1 MEIIKFAIIGII
13 CAVLTVVVRQSRPEL
28 ATFVQLA
35 GIVVLAIFAA
45 EYLKN
50 IFAET
55 DDLFSDIRL
64 IGDGYLGLLVKILG
78 IAVVTKIGADICND
92 SSNSAL
98 ATAVELVGKAIILA
112 MCLSLIKTLAE
123 LAKGLLE

>member
-1 MEIIKFAIIGII
+1 MEIIKFAVIGII
-13 CAVLTVVVRQSRPEL
+13 CAVLTVVVRQSRPDL
-28 ATFVQLA
+28 AIIVQLA
-35 GIVVLAIFAA
+35 GIVIIAIFAA

-50 IFAET
+50 IFTQTDGLFAEVS
-55 DDLFSDIRL
+55 LVS
-64 IGDGYLGLLVKILG
+64 DGYLSLLVKILG
-78 IAVVTKIGADICND
+78 IAVVTKIGADICTD

-98 ATAVELVGKAIILA
+98 ATVVELVGKAIILA

>member
-1 MEIIKFAIIGII
+1 MEIIKFAVIGII
-13 CAVLTVVVRQSRPEL
+13 CAVLTVVVRQSRPDL
-28 ATFVQLA
+28 AIIVQLA
-35 GIVVLAIFAA
+35 GIVILTIFAA

-50 IFAET
+50 IFTQTDGLFAEVS
-55 DDLFSDIRL
+55 LVS
-64 IGDGYLGLLVKILG
+64 DGYLSLLVKILG
-78 IAVVTKIGADICND
+78 IAVVTKIGADICTD

-98 ATAVELVGKAIILA
+98 ATVVELVGKAIILA

>member
-1 MEIIKFAIIGII
+1 MEIIKFALAGII
-13 CAVLTVVVRQSRPEL
+13 CAVLTVTVRQSKPEL
-28 ATFVQLA
+28 AVFVQLA
-35 GIVVLAIFAA
+35 GITVLAFFAV

-50 IFAET
+50 IFIETDGLLAET
-55 DDLFSDIRL
+55 EL
-64 IGDGYLGLLVKILG
+64 ISEGYLSLLVKILG
-78 IAVVTKIGADICND
+78 IAVITKIGSDICSD

-98 ATAVELVGKAIILA
+98 ATAVELVGKSVILA

>member
-1 MEIIKFAIIGII
+1 MELFKFALVGII
-13 CAVLTVVVRQSRPEL
+13 CAVLTVAVRQTRPDI
-28 ATFVQLA
+28 AVFVQLA
-35 GIVVLAIFAA
+35 GITVLAFFAV

-50 IFAET
+50 IFIET
-55 DDLFSDIRL
+55 DGLFSETEL
-64 IGDGYLGLLVKILG
+64 ISEGYLSLLVKILG
-78 IAVVTKIGADICND
+78 IAVITKIGSDICSD

-98 ATAVELVGKAIILA
+98 ATVVELVGKSIILA

>member
-1 MEIIKFAIIGII
+1 MEIIKFAVIGII
-13 CAVLTVVVRQSRPEL
+13 CAVLTVVVRQSRPDL
-28 ATFVQLA
+28 AIIVQLA
-35 GIVVLAIFAA
+35 GIVILAIFAA

-50 IFAET
+50 IFTQADGLFAEVS
-55 DDLFSDIRL
+55 LVS
-64 IGDGYLGLLVKILG
+64 DGYLSLLVKILG
-78 IAVVTKIGADICND
+78 IAVVTKIGADICTD

-98 ATAVELVGKAIILA
+98 ATVVELVGKAIILA

>member
-1 MEIIKFAIIGII
+1 MELFKFALVGII
-13 CAVLTVVVRQSRPEL
+13 CAVLTVAVRQTRPDI
-28 ATFVQLA
+28 AVFVQLA
-35 GIVVLAIFAA
+35 GIVVLAFFAV

-50 IFAET
+50 IFVET
-55 DDLFSDIRL
+55 DGLFAATEL
-64 IGDGYLGLLVKILG
+64 ISEGYLSLLVKILG
-78 IAVVTKIGADICND
+78 IAVITKIGSDICSD

-98 ATAVELVGKAIILA
+98 ATVVELVGKSIILA

>member
-1 MEIIKFAIIGII
+1 MEIIKFAVIGII
-13 CAVLTVVVRQSRPEL
+13 CAVLTVVVRQSRPDL
-28 ATFVQLA
+28 AIIVQLA
-35 GIVVLAIFAA
+35 GIVILAIFAA

-50 IFAET
+50 IFAQT
-55 DDLFSDIRL
+55 DGLFAEVSL
-64 IGDGYLGLLVKILG
+64 ISDGYITLLVKILG
-78 IAVVTKIGADICND
+78 IAVVTKIGADICSD

-98 ATAVELVGKAIILA
+98 ATVVELVGKAIILA